1 MTFDIII
8 VSIVVLLGIV
18 FLLAEIFLL
27 PGFTV
32 SGIAGFVF
40 LVGGIYY
47 AYIYMGL
54 RAGNFTLVISAF
66 ILMGSFL
73 YFIKSKS
80 LRRIALT
87 TNIDAKVDTSDLKKI
102 NKDDIGITQSR
113 LNPIGKVF
121 INDLT
126 VEAKSIDGEM
136 IDEDTEVVVIK
147 VDWSNILVSVNKP
160 HNNEEFNLHED
171 NQH

>member
-1 MTFDIII
+1 MTFDLII
-8 VSIVVLLGIV
+8 VSLVILLGII

-27 PGFTV
+27 PGLTV
-32 SGIAGFVF
+32 SGIAGFIF
-40 LVGGIYY
+40 LVGGIAY
-47 AYIYMGL
+47 AYMYMGT
-54 RAGNFTLVISAF
+54 RAGNFTLVISTF
-66 ILMGSFL
+66 LLLGSFL

-87 TNIDAKVDTSDLKKI
+87 TNIDAKVDTSDLLKIKKG
-102 NKDDIGITQSR
+102 DIGITQSR

-136 IDEDTEVVVIK
+136 IDEDTEVEVIK
-147 VDWSNILVSVNKP
+147 VDWSNILVSKTKAKNDEV
-160 HNNEEFNLHED
+160 
-171 NQH
+171 

>member
-8 VSIVVLLGIV
+8 VSLVILLGII

-27 PGFTV
+27 PGLTV
-32 SGIAGFVF
+32 SGIAGFIF
-40 LVGGIYY
+40 LVGGIAY
-47 AYIYMGL
+47 AYMYMGT
-54 RAGNFTLVISAF
+54 RAGNFTLVISTF
-66 ILMGSFL
+66 LLLGSFL

-87 TNIDAKVDTSDLKKI
+87 TNIDAKVDTSDLLKIKKG
-102 NKDDIGITQSR
+102 DIGITQSR

-121 INDLT
+121 INGLT

-136 IDEDTEVVVIK
+136 IDEDTEVEAIK
-147 VDWSNILVSVNKP
+147 VEWSNILVSKTKAKNDEV
-160 HNNEEFNLHED
+160 
-171 NQH
+171 

>member
-1 MTFDIII
+1 MTFDLII
-8 VSIVVLLGIV
+8 VSLVILLGIV

-27 PGFTV
+27 PGLTV
-32 SGIAGFVF
+32 SGIAGFIF
-40 LVGGIYY
+40 LVGGIAY
-47 AYIYMGL
+47 AYMYMGT
-54 RAGNFTLVISAF
+54 RAGNFTLVISTF
-66 ILMGSFL
+66 LLMGSFL

-87 TNIDAKVDTSDLKKI
+87 TNIDAKVDTSDLLKIKKG
-102 NKDDIGITQSR
+102 DIGITQSR

-136 IDEDTEVVVIK
+136 IDEDTEVEVIK
-147 VDWSNILVSVNKP
+147 VDWSNILVSKTKAKNDEV
-160 HNNEEFNLHED
+160 
-171 NQH
+171 